1 MAKVRNNI
9 FLRGLQGDLGGQFY
23 VGTGL
28 VSGRTSVSPRIDSDK
43 ERVYS
48 PAQLAQQ
55 QAFREAI
62 AYGKAKKGEEIYITR
77 ADGTGKSPYNL
88 AVADWFN
95 RPQILEV
102 DLTAWKGASGDV
114 IRLRAQDD
122 VGVTQV
128 AVTISDEEGAVLEAG
143 QATDLGAL
151 WWEYTTTNSHA
162 GRLTLTIAARDLPGH
177 DTVYTQVRTLNAA

>member
-1 MAKVRNNI
+1 M
-9 FLRGLQGDLGGQFY
+9 GGQFY
-23 VGTGL
+23 IGTGL
-28 VSGRTSVSPRIDSDK
+28 VSGRTNVNARIDTEK

-62 AYGKAKKGEEIYITR
+62 AYGKAKMREEVYITR
-77 ADGTGKSPYNL
+77 ADGTRKSPYNL

-122 VGVTQV
+122 IGVRQV

-151 WWEYTTTNSHA
+151 WWEYTTTNSHT